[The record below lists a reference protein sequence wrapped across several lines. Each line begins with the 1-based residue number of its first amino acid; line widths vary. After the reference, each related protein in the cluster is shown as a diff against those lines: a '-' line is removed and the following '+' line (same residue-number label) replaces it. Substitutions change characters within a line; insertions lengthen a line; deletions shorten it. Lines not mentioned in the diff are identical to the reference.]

1 MHITAECWIQV
12 VQEITEELEAKLM
25 EEQMNYTQLQTQRDE
40 MAREFEEVKV
50 QLEEDADRCACFPLC
65 AMTTNNT
72 GTKPQGNRFGCCAR
86 YRQLLQF
93 ESVH

>member
-1 MHITAECWIQV
+1 MPTAHQISELCVWVCECSVWDFGLIELARWLQV

-50 QLEEDADRCACFPLC
+50 QLEEDADR
-65 AMTTNNT
+65 
-72 GTKPQGNRFGCCAR
+72 
-86 YRQLLQF
+86 
-93 ESVH
+93 

>member
-1 MHITAECWIQV
+1 M

-50 QLEEDADRCACFPLC
+50 QLEEDADRCAYFLE
-65 AMTTNNT
+65 
-72 GTKPQGNRFGCCAR
+72 R
-86 YRQLLQF
+86 
-93 ESVH
+93 